1 MGKFVY
7 LSIRI
12 KEDTTMKKD
21 LNIVMNGETLVLDQ
35 ESMVEVRESNPLT
48 SDKPMFCSSVWQ

>member
-1 MGKFVY
+1 MY

-35 ESMVEVRESNPLT
+35 ESMVEVKDCNPLT

>member
-1 MGKFVY
+1 
-7 LSIRI
+7 
-12 KEDTTMKKD
+12 MKKD
-21 LNIVMNGETLVLDQ
+21 LNIVMNGKTLVLDL